1 MRRHTSGYDL
11 LFFLAI
17 LATLLSLAPGLA
29 HLFEMPRKLR
39 LTRDEYFLVQQV
51 YKGWDLF
58 GIAILLQ
65 LAALVMLAV
74 RSARDYYIF
83 RPVIAA
89 LLCLVAAQALFWLFT
104 FPANTATHN
113 WTRMPA
119 GDDWEQLRR
128 QWEYSHMAGALCQL
142 LALCSL
148 IGGLFARVRM
158 AGR

>member
-17 LATLLSLAPGLA
+17 LFTLLSLAPGLA

-39 LTRDEYFLVQQV
+39 LSRDDYFLVQQV

-65 LAALVMLAV
+65 LAALVVLAV
-74 RSARDYYIF
+74 RSYRDYYIF

-89 LLCLVAAQALFWLFT
+89 LAFMLAAQALFWLFT
-104 FPANTATHN
+104 FPANMATHN
-113 WTRMPA
+113 WTRLPA
-119 GDDWEQLRR
+119 TDWEGLRR
-128 QWEYSHMAGALCQL
+128 QWEYSHMAGALFQL